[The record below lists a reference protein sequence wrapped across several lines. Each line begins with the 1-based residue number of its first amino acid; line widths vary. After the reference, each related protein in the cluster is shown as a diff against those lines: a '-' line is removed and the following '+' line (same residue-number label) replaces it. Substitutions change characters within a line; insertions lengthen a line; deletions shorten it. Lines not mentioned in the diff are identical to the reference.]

1 MITLYTLL
9 HKVMPFS
16 LEIDQNFI
24 AAVLTVIGYSIND
37 TVIIYDRIREYTT
50 LYPKRSRSELY
61 NAAMNSTLGR
71 TMNTSLTTILVLLVM
86 FIWGGEV
93 IRGFTFAMMFGI
105 TVGTYSSVFNA
116 APIVFDLFRIR
127 NKSKN

>member
-1 MITLYTLL
+1 
-9 HKVMPFS
+9 
-16 LEIDQNFI
+16 
-24 AAVLTVIGYSIND
+24 
-37 TVIIYDRIREYTT
+37 
-50 LYPKRSRSELY
+50 
-61 NAAMNSTLGR
+61 
-71 TMNTSLTTILVLLVM
+71 M